1 MWHNDESFYSL
12 LAKQV
17 KYFKE
22 TEGGRKDMCKAV
34 EELVEKRVLEEKI
47 NSVKKL
53 LANGKLSVE
62 EVAECIGLPVNVVE
76 ELVEL
81 K

>member
-1 MWHNDESFYSL
+1 M

-47 NSVKKL
+47 NSVKKF

-62 EVAECIGLPVNVVE
+62 EIAECIGLPVNVVV
-76 ELVEL
+76 ELVGSE
-81 K
+81 

>member
-1 MWHNDESFYSL
+1 
-12 LAKQV
+12 
-17 KYFKE
+17 
-22 TEGGRKDMCKAV
+22 MCKAV
-34 EELVEKRVLEEKI
+34 EEFVEKRVLEEKI

-62 EVAECIGLPVNVVE
+62 EVAECIGLPINVVE

>member
-1 MWHNDESFYSL
+1 
-12 LAKQV
+12 
-17 KYFKE
+17 
-22 TEGGRKDMCKAV
+22 MCKAV

-47 NSVKKL
+47 NSVKKF

-62 EVAECIGLPVNVVE
+62 EVAECIGLPINVVE